1 MHWSEALKLA
11 LQSLW
16 VNKLRTVLTLLGV
29 VIGVAAVIAVVTL
42 VNGANAYVDLK
53 LNSYGSDVFTVSKQ
67 PNLVTSYDEYQKF
80 QKRRDITLDQYRYVR
95 ENCHRCA
102 EVGAGYSVNSNAVKF
117 GNQSTTGVSV
127 RGWTAEMADLSNLN
141 IVEGRMFVPSED
153 EHSAPV
159 AVIGTDIQENLLKGQ
174 DPIGQVISVNGMPYT
189 IIGMGE
195 KQGKTL
201 GNSQDN
207 YVVLPITT
215 MQRSF
220 STHHSN
226 TIYVKA
232 PGAGAGA
239 LEEAGDE
246 VRLLMRASRHDRLGE
261 DDSFTLDL
269 NNTFLSLFKT
279 VTNLFGAI
287 AIPVAAISLIVG
299 GIVIMNIML
308 VSVTERTREIGIR
321 KALGAKRRDILL
333 QFVIE
338 SGLMATA
345 GGIVGVI
352 FGVGV
357 GFGISK
363 AADFPLSIAWWSVVV
378 GLFVATSVGVFFGVY
393 PARKAAMLDPITAL
407 RSD

>member
-1 MHWSEALKLA
+1 MHWTEALKLA

-42 VNGANAYVDLK
+42 VNGANAYVDAK
-53 LNSYGSDVFTVSKQ
+53 LNGYGSDVFTVSKQ
-67 PNLVTSYDEYQKF
+67 PNLVTSYEEYQKF
-80 QKRRDITLDQYRYVR
+80 QKRRNITLDEYRYVR
-95 ENCHRCA
+95 DNCRRCA
-102 EVGAGYSVNSNAVKF
+102 EVGAGYSTTSNAVKY
-117 GNQSTTGVSV
+117 GNQTTTGVSV
-127 RGWTAEMADLSNLN
+127 RGWTANMATLSNLN
-141 IVEGRMFVPSED
+141 VVEGRMFVPSED
-153 EHSAPV
+153 EHGAPV
-159 AVIGTDIQENLLKGQ
+159 AIIGTDIQENLLKGK
-174 DPIGQVISVNGMPYT
+174 DPLGETITVNGQPYT

-207 YVVLPITT
+207 YVILPITT
-215 MQRSF
+215 MQRIF
-220 STHHSN
+220 SSHRSN

-232 PGAGAGA
+232 GASGNA
-239 LEEAGDE
+239 LEETGDE
-246 VRLLMRASRHDRLGE
+246 VRLLMRAVRHDRLGADE
-261 DDSFTLDL
+261 SFTLDL
-269 NNTFLSLFKT
+269 NNTFLALFKT

-308 VSVTERTREIGIR
+308 VSVTERTREIGVR
-321 KALGAKRRDILL
+321 KALGARRRDILL

-345 GGIVGVI
+345 GGIIGVI
-352 FGVGV
+352 FGIGV

-363 AADFPLSIAWWSVVV
+363 AADFPLSIAWWSVVA
-378 GLFVATSVGVFFGVY
+378 GLFVATSVGIFFGVY
-393 PARKAAMLDPITAL
+393 PARKASMLDPITAL

>member
-42 VNGANAYVDLK
+42 VNGANAYVDEK

-67 PNLVTSYDEYQKF
+67 PNLITSYDEYQKY
-80 QKRRDITLDQYRYVR
+80 QKRRVIALDDYRFVR
-95 ENCHRCA
+95 DNCHRCA
-102 EVGAGYSVNSNAVKF
+102 EVGAADGVTSNAVKY
-117 GNQSTTGVSV
+117 GNLSTTGVSI
-127 RGWTAEMADLSNLN
+127 RGWTADMADLTNLN
-141 IVEGRMFVPSED
+141 IAEGRMFVPSED
-153 EHSAPV
+153 EHGAPV
-159 AVIGTDIQENLLKGQ
+159 AIVGTDIQENLLKGK
-174 DPIGQVISVNGMPYT
+174 DPIGEVISVNGQPYT
-189 IIGMGE
+189 VIGLGE

-207 YVVLPITT
+207 YVILPITT
-215 MQRSF
+215 MQRIYSKNY
-220 STHHSN
+220 SN

-232 PGAGAGA
+232 ANAGAA
-239 LEEAGDE
+239 LEETGDE
-246 VRLLMRASRHDRLGE
+246 VRLLMRSVRHDRLGE

-269 NNTFLSLFKT
+269 NNTFLALFKT
-279 VTNLFGAI
+279 VTNLFGVI

-345 GGIVGVI
+345 GGFVGVLV
-352 FGVGV
+352 GVGV
-357 GFGISK
+357 GFGISRV
-363 AADFPLSIAWWSVVV
+363 ADFPLIIAWWSVVA
-378 GLFVATSVGVFFGVY
+378 GLFVSTGVGVFFGVY
-393 PARKAAMLDPITAL
+393 PARQAAMLDPITAL

>member
-16 VNKLRTVLTLLGV
+16 ANKLRTVLTLLGV

-42 VNGANAYVDLK
+42 VNGANAYVDQK

-67 PNLVTSYDEYQKF
+67 PNLITSYDEYQKF
-80 QKRRDITLDQYRYVR
+80 QKRKNITLDEYRYVK
-95 ENCHRCA
+95 ENCKRCVA
-102 EVGAGYSVNSNAVKF
+102 VGAADSTTSNAVKF
-117 GNQSTTGVSV
+117 GNQATTGVSV
-127 RGWTAEMADLSNLN
+127 RGWTAEMADLNNLN
-141 IVEGRMFVPSED
+141 IAEGRMFVPSED
-153 EHSAPV
+153 EHAAPV
-159 AVIGTDIQENLLKGQ
+159 AVVGTDIQENLLKGH
-174 DPIGQVISVNGMPYT
+174 DPIGETISVNGQPYT
-189 IIGMGE
+189 IIGLGE

-201 GNSQDN
+201 GSSQDN
-207 YVVLPITT
+207 YVILPITT
-215 MQRSF
+215 MQHIYSKHY
-220 STHHSN
+220 SD

-232 PGAGAGA
+232 PGQGEAA
-239 LEEAGDE
+239 LAEAGDE
-246 VRLLMRASRHDRLGE
+246 VRLLMRSVRHDRLGE
-261 DDSFTLDL
+261 EDSFTLDL

-308 VSVTERTREIGIR
+308 VSVTERTREIGVR
-321 KALGAKRRDILL
+321 KALGARQRDILL

-345 GGIVGVI
+345 GGLVGVL

-357 GFGISK
+357 GFAISQV
-363 AADFPLSIAWWSVVV
+363 AGFPMSIAWWSVIV
-378 GLFVATSVGVFFGVY
+378 GLLVATSVGVFFGVY

>member
-102 EVGAGYSVNSNAVKF
+102 QVGAGYSVTSNAVKF
-117 GNQSTTGVSV
+117 GNQSTTGVNV

-153 EHSAPV
+153 EHGAPV

-189 IIGMGE
+189 VIGMGE

-215 MQRSF
+215 MQRIF
-220 STHHSN
+220 SSHRSN
-226 TIYVKA
+226 TIYVNA

-246 VRLLMRASRHDRLGE
+246 VRLLMRAARHDRLGE

-308 VSVTERTREIGIR
+308 VSVTERTREIGVR
-321 KALGAKRRDILL
+321 KALGARRRDILL

-345 GGIVGVI
+345 GGIVGVLV
-352 FGVGV
+352 GVGI

>member
-1 MHWSEALKLA
+1 MHWTEALKLA

-42 VNGANAYVDLK
+42 VNGANAYVDQK
-53 LNSYGSDVFTVSKQ
+53 LNRYGSDVFTVSKQ
-67 PNLVTSYDEYQKF
+67 PNLITSFAEYTKY
-80 QKRRDITLDQYRYVR
+80 QKRRNVLIGDYDFVSA
-95 ENCHRCA
+95 NCKRCVM
-102 EVGAGYSVNSNAVKF
+102 VGASQGSSVSVKA
-117 GNQSTTGVSV
+117 GTDSVTGVSL
-127 RGWTAEMADLSNLN
+127 RGWTANMADISNLN
-141 IVEGRMFVPSED
+141 IIEGRSFTPTEV
-153 EHSAPV
+153 EHGAHV
-159 AVIGTDIQENLLKGQ
+159 AIVGTDIQENLLKGD
-174 DPIGQVISVNGMPYT
+174 DPVNKEIRVDGVVYT
-189 IIGMGE
+189 IIGLGE

-207 YVVLPITT
+207 YVSVPLTAY
-215 MQRSF
+215 QR
-220 STHHSN
+220 TYG
-226 TIYVKA
+226 TQKTLTVYVKA
-232 PGAGAGA
+232 AGTGAA
-239 LEEAGDE
+239 LDDTGSE
-246 VRLLMRASRHDRLGE
+246 VRTLMRSARHDRLGD

-308 VSVTERTREIGIR
+308 VSVTERTREIGVR
-321 KALGAKRRDILL
+321 KALGARRHDILL

-345 GGIVGVI
+345 GGIIGVLAGI
-352 FGVGV
+352 GV
-357 GFGISK
+357 GFGIAI
-363 AADFPLSIAWWSVVV
+363 AADFPMRIAWWSVVV
-378 GLFVATSVGVFFGVY
+378 GLLVATSVGVFFGVY